1 MKMTEKEL
9 DNITSWLKWHIFR
22 NTDVMF
28 AEDTETEKGDRY
40 YDLIDIIAS
49 LHNLLC
55 EAVTGDRYD
64 YMFHWANKIGSD
76 CSDDFFDDIMKED
89 QENERK

>member
-9 DNITSWLKWHIFR
+9 DNITSWLKWNVFR
-22 NTDVMF
+22 NPDVMF
-28 AEDTETEKGDRY
+28 AEDTETEEGDRY

-89 QENERK
+89 QENE

>member
-1 MKMTEKEL
+1 MKMTKEEL
-9 DNITSWLKWHIFR
+9 DNITDYLKWNVFR
-22 NTDVMF
+22 NPDVMF
-28 AEDTETEKGDRY
+28 AEDTETEEGDRY

-76 CSDDFFDDIMKED
+76 CSDDFFDDIMKGD
-89 QENERK
+89 QKNE